1 MVLSIKFNAHLDVGF
16 CCLLIPHFLYR
27 TSWLNLLVQ
36 STRLNLLSF
45 YVNKKAASVSSSSFQ
60 TQVDGAYITS
70 QEVADIRNQRNVNE
84 EDILNKLQLFKQ
96 FDTVEDFSDH
106 HYASSGASTK
116 QPLKNLK
123 RNLPDMKRTVCI
135 PSIIFRMEKLVHA
148 LLIQAQKLKLDVEIS
163 RFFLLIVGP
172 TRQAVFIG
180 SPRPEVEDVHS
191 IPSRGE
197 TLARFKKRLCSESKF

>member
-60 TQVDGAYITS
+60 T

-148 LLIQAQKLKLDVEIS
+148 LLIQAQKLKLDVEMT
-163 RFFLLIVGP
+163 FLELNTILRVFKICVPIVLIILMHSLYRKFP
-172 TRQAVFIG
+172 FLPSNCWTDTPSSLHRQSSSG
-180 SPRPEVEDVHS
+180 
-191 IPSRGE
+191 G
-197 TLARFKKRLCSESKF
+197 